1 MITELIM
8 TVGCIFKNG
17 EKGKRIVGGAE
28 PHYSTSNVE
37 WLNFNGE
44 EIMIRTSKK
53 DMFFKVKKIDVF
65 LSISGAINIGLTL
78 DADAQFDAISV
89 GDKVF
94 KISNRGDD
102 MR

>member
-8 TVGCIFKNG
+8 TVGYIFKYG
-17 EKGKRIVGGAE
+17 EKGKRIVGGVE
-28 PHYSTSNVE
+28 PNYSTSDLS

-44 EIMIRTSKK
+44 EIMIRTSKE

-65 LSISGAINIGLTL
+65 PSISGAINIGLTL
-78 DADAQFDAISV
+78 DADTQFDAISV

-94 KISNRGDD
+94 KILN
-102 MR
+102 